1 MALVLRRL
9 AREGDRETFH
19 GPEEAVDLQFEGEW
33 VYLRCDRDTTAR
45 AARRRGFEDV
55 PDEPDEPVSDE
66 QVSEEVSDEQVS
78 EEVEAEVEAEVE
90 VSGEAPAPAPVG
102 APSRRRR

>member
-19 GPEEAVDLQFEGEW
+19 GPEEAVDLQFEGGW

-55 PDEPDEPVSDE
+55 PDEP
-66 QVSEEVSDEQVS
+66 VSDEQVS
-78 EEVEAEVEAEVE
+78 EEVEAEVE
-90 VSGEAPAPAPVG
+90 VSGEVPAPAPVE